1 MGNTVR
7 FQLDCGATVNLI
19 PHKLLTKALGSSVI
33 CRPPETE
40 LLMFDKTKLKTI
52 GMITASITNPK
63 TQQCRRMDF
72 YVTDN
77 HRQPILGSQACQQLQ
92 LLTVNAENILALG
105 SRPAVLSMAY
115 INEEYKDLFN
125 GIGQLEGSLHID
137 IDPAIPPV
145 RLPLRR
151 LPIAI
156 KDKVRSELEQLV
168 KNGVITPE
176 PEPTLWISA
185 LLVVTKPNGKI
196 RICIDPKPLNRA
208 LHRNHYPM
216 PTIEDVIPDLKNAK
230 VFSTVDAKDAFWHVL
245 LDEESSKL
253 TTFQTPFGKFR
264 WLRLPFGISVAPEEF
279 QRRIHNAL
287 SGLDGI
293 ACIADDILVYGSGAN
308 VEEAAMDHDRK
319 MLALLERCR
328 EKGIRLNQQK
338 FKLRRKS
345 IEFMGH
351 CHIEHGLE
359 ADDEKLAAIDNM
371 PPPVD
376 VRGVQRLLGMATY
389 LAKFVPNFSEVTAP
403 LRSLLDKDAEFY
415 WDTTVQ
421 GLALER
427 FKSLLRSA
435 PVLQFFDSKLP
446 TRVQCDSSQ
455 NGLGAC
461 LLQNGRPVAYAS
473 RALTQTE
480 QRYAQIEKENLAIL
494 FALEKFHTYVYER
507 QVTVETDHKP
517 LISIFKKTLTSAPR
531 RLQRMLL
538 RLQNYTFDLIF
549 KPGTEVIVADTLS
562 RAYPEKNNRLS
573 PSENLTEDV
582 ATITGHSENSNEE
595 IAVLVASD
603 NIRKIVTRAA
613 KHEPSYA
620 ALANQIRLGW
630 PETPVHLSSDVK
642 EFFPFCDE
650 LAIEDDLIFKGTRLF
665 VPPSA

>member
-1 MGNTVR
+1 M
-7 FQLDCGATVNLI
+7 
-19 PHKLLTKALGSSVI
+19 
-33 CRPPETE
+33 
-40 LLMFDKTKLKTI
+40 
-52 GMITASITNPK
+52 
-63 TQQCRRMDF
+63 
-72 YVTDN
+72 
-77 HRQPILGSQACQQLQ
+77 
-92 LLTVNAENILALG
+92 NAENILALG
-105 SRPAVLSMAY
+105 NRPAVLTMAY

-125 GIGQLEGSLHID
+125 GIGQLAGSLHID
-137 IDPAIPPV
+137 IDPAIHPV

-156 KDKVRSELEQLV
+156 KEKVRSELEQLV

-176 PEPTLWISA
+176 PTMWISA

-196 RICIDPKPLNRA
+196 RICIDPKPLNKA

-216 PTIEDVIPDLKNAK
+216 PTIEDIIPDLKKAK

-308 VEEAAMDHDRK
+308 IEEAAMDHDRK
-319 MLALLERCR
+319 LLALLERCR

-338 FKLRRKS
+338 FKLRRIS

-351 CHIEHGLE
+351 RLTENGLK
-359 ADDEKLAAIDNM
+359 ADSEKLAAIDNM

-376 VRGVQRLLGMATY
+376 VKGIQRLLGMATY

-415 WDTTVQ
+415 WDTTVH
-421 GLALER
+421 GLTLER
-427 FKSLLRSA
+427 LKSLLRSA
-435 PVLQFFDSKLP
+435 TVLQFFDLKLP
-446 TRVQCDSSQ
+446 TTVQCDSSQ

-494 FALEKFHTYVYER
+494 FALEKFHTYVYGR

-562 RAYPEKNNRLS
+562 RAYPAKNNRLS
-573 PSENLTEDV
+573 PSENLTEEV
-582 ATITGHSENSNEE
+582 ATTTSHNEHSNEE
-595 IAVLVASD
+595 IAVLVA
-603 NIRKIVTRAA
+603 K
-613 KHEPSYA
+613 K
-620 ALANQIRLGW
+620 
-630 PETPVHLSSDVK
+630 
-642 EFFPFCDE
+642 
-650 LAIEDDLIFKGTRLF
+650 
-665 VPPSA
+665 